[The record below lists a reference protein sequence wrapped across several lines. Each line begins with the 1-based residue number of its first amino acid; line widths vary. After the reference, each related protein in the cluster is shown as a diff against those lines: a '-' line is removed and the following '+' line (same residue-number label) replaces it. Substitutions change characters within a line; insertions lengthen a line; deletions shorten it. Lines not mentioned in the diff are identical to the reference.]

1 MPIKIPNDL
10 PARQVLDN
18 ENIFAMTECRAL
30 KQDIRPL
37 QIIILNL
44 MPTKITTE
52 TQLLRCLS
60 NTPLQIEIEL
70 LQMQTHKSKNTPEE
84 HLLAFYKGRLLARTR
99 AHHGVEP
106 HARLFHLPYLLG
118 RAGRTLLSLRRCEV
132 CSAEKDVRR
141 LPAYAL
147 LQRRKSFPRF

>member
-70 LQMQTHKSKNTPEE
+70 LQMQTHKSKNTPE
-84 HLLAFYKGRLLARTR
+84 
-99 AHHGVEP
+99 
-106 HARLFHLPYLLG
+106 
-118 RAGRTLLSLRRCEV
+118 
-132 CSAEKDVRR
+132 
-141 LPAYAL
+141 L
-147 LQRRKSFPRF
+147 LQKASRRSASVLVHSPF